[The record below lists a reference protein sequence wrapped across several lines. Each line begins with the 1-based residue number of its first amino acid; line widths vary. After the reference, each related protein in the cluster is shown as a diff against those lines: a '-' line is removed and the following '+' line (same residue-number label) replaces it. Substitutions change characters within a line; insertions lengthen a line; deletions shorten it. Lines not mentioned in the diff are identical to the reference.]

1 MDTVYIRA
9 HLNSIDE
16 HLLTLSSAF
25 EDSEVE
31 DDVNGE
37 VESIENHINAIKKEL
52 LK

>member
-25 EDSEVE
+25 EDSEDE
-31 DDVNGE
+31 EGICGE
-37 VESIENHINAIKKEL
+37 VESMENHIEAIR
-52 LK
+52 